1 MAQIPEIEF
10 KRYVD
15 LWSLSRKRRTEIKM
29 VSMTI
34 TDDKEEQLETAS

>member
-10 KRYVD
+10 ERYVD
-15 LWSLSRKRRTEIKM
+15 VWSLSCKRRTELKM

-34 TDDKEEQLETAS
+34 TGDKEEQLETAS